1 MPEQQQDRE
10 ERRGPLGHFI
20 RSMGEST
27 RHNSLAY
34 GYSLALGGSF
44 GVLNLENKTTPLSMV
59 LFGIAGAL
67 PFSILNPLV
76 TRGYRT
82 RVERE
87 PPIVLSLGSSF
98 GFVSVAG
105 AVGVALF
112 FGWLLGGLAA
122 WAVGSFCASATY
134 LLLSGVELVLARA
147 LRALLGLGHLE
158 DR

>member
-1 MPEQQQDRE
+1 M
-10 ERRGPLGHFI
+10 I
-20 RSMGEST
+20 
-27 RHNSLAY
+27 
-34 GYSLALGGSF
+34 
-44 GVLNLENKTTPLSMV
+44 
-59 LFGIAGAL
+59 LFGLAGAL

-76 TRGYRT
+76 TRGYRQ
-82 RVERE
+82 RVEGE

-105 AVGVALF
+105 AIGVAVF

-122 WAVGSFCASATY
+122 WAVGSFCASTTY
-134 LLLSGVELVLARA
+134 LLLSGFEFVLARA

>member
-1 MPEQQQDRE
+1 VPKKE
-10 ERRGPLGHFI
+10 EPQGLVGHFV
-20 RSMGEST
+20 RGMGEST

-44 GVLNLENKTTPLSMV
+44 GVLTAQNRTSVASML

-76 TRGYRT
+76 TRGYST
-82 RVERE
+82 RVEGE

-105 AVGVALF
+105 AIGAAAIVGAF
-112 FGWLLGGLAA
+112 LGGWVA
-122 WAVGSFCASATY
+122 WTVGAFCASSAY
-134 LLLSGVELVLARA
+134 LILTGLEFVVARG
-147 LRALLGLGHLE
+147 LRSLFGLRHLR